1 MTEAV
6 ETIRID
12 PRDFIGGPYQT
23 CPKCGQHEF
32 GVLSIHDMSI
42 TRRCRNRACWYTA
55 TFPLPELKKN
65 IIYLDQFVFSN
76 IVKMLSAGTPGHERA
91 NAEPLWRE
99 LFELLAVLCQMQL
112 VICPDST
119 EHHAE
124 SLISEFY
131 EELKHAYEHF
141 STGISFERPVSIQHQ
156 QVIDAFSAHLNGAKP
171 VFDFD
176 PTRVTSGRLH
186 GWADRLFVTVD
197 GTMRGEKQAIQ
208 QSRSKTSVGL
218 AGVFKEW
225 RKGGET
231 FAQAFEREKAAS
243 AKEIM
248 KAYVADHRR
257 QMLTFAGQ
265 LPPTPEN
272 FLPSVLGSLIH
283 GLEWAA
289 KLHGLSRE
297 QTNEAIK
304 SFIESGAMNET
315 PSNVISA
322 LMWASLAMKAAA
334 GQKNPPDEGMV
345 TDIDVVSTFLP
356 YCDAMFVD
364 NKCRSLLADIPKT
377 HRLPYR
383 CRVFS
388 SKTSGEFLQY
398 LRDIR
403 ASATP
408 EHVVVVQEVYGPSAL
423 EPPRSIY
430 GVGVRKRQPE

>member
-1 MTEAV
+1 MTETV
-6 ETIRID
+6 KTIRID
-12 PRDFIGGPYQT
+12 PRDFIGGPYQS

-32 GVLSIHDMSI
+32 GVLSIHDTSI
-42 TRRCRNRACWYTA
+42 MRRCRIRACWYTA
-55 TFPLPELKKN
+55 TFPLPELKKK

-76 IVKMLSAGTPGHERA
+76 IVKMLSAETRGHERA
-91 NAEPLWRE
+91 KAEPLWRE
-99 LFELLAVLCQMQL
+99 LFESLDVLCRMQL

-124 SLISEFY
+124 SLISPFY

-156 QVIDAFSAHLNGAKP
+156 QVMVAFSAHLEGTKP
-171 VFDFD
+171 EFDFD
-176 PTRVTSGRLH
+176 PRCVTSGRLH
-186 GWADRLFVTVD
+186 GWADRFFVTVD
-197 GTMRGEKQAIQ
+197 GTIRGEKQAIQ
-208 QSRSKTSVGL
+208 QSRSKTCVAL
-218 AGVFKEW
+218 ADVFKEW
-225 RKGGET
+225 QKGGET
-231 FAQAFEREKAAS
+231 FAQAFEREKGAF
-243 AKEIM
+243 AKEIL

-257 QMLTFAGQ
+257 RMLTFAGQ
-265 LPPTPEN
+265 LPPIPEN
-272 FLPSVLGSLIH
+272 FLSSVLGSLIH

-315 PSNVISA
+315 PSNIISA
-322 LMWASLAMKAAA
+322 SMWASLAMRAAA
-334 GQKNPPDEGMV
+334 GQKTPPDEGMV

-364 NKCRSLLADIPKT
+364 NKCRSLVANTPKT
-377 HRLPYR
+377 HKLPYR
-383 CRVFS
+383 CPVFS
-388 SKTSGEFLQY
+388 SKTSDEFLQY

-408 EHVVVVQEVYGPSAL
+408 EHVALVQEVYGPSVL
-423 EPPRSIY
+423 EPPKSIY
-430 GVGVRKRQPE
+430 GVGVRKRQSE